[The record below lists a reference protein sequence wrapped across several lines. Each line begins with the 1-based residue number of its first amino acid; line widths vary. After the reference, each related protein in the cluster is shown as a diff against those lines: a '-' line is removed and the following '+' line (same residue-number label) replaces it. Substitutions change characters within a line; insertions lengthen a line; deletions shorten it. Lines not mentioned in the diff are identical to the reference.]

1 MGRLHLCAILHG
13 LAPADPQIRTQFL
26 IIAHNRACAES
37 IKNRLPDAILEYP
50 SWMLENGFSKRPKSE
65 KAFLRMI
72 LKERNCNIF
81 VASADCPDS
90 CRGIDLSLIHC
101 SEVAFWKSSAT
112 ASPERVVKAAFSG
125 VVDSTDSMIVLESTA
140 NGRNNYFYREFHDAS
155 RVFRGSLRC
164 SYHGFGFRIMSA
176 TSMMSKHSHIGY

>member
-1 MGRLHLCAILHG
+1 
-13 LAPADPQIRTQFL
+13 
-26 IIAHNRACAES
+26 
-37 IKNRLPDAILEYP
+37 
-50 SWMLENGFSKRPKSE
+50 
-65 KAFLRMI
+65 MI

-155 RVFRGSLRC
+155 RGFSRFTPMFIPWFWIPYYECHIDDVEAFAHWLLKNRKRSLPLRALHREHICGHFGQRGPRLRLL
-164 SYHGFGFRIMSA
+164 HG
-176 TSMMSKHSHIGY
+176 TSISGEASDTPLR